1 MNYIIKFLNKL
12 NNLTVAIII
21 LLAIA
26 LASAIGTVIEQNKNT
41 EFYLKNYPLSKP
53 MFNFVTSDLI
63 LNFGLDHVYTSWWF
77 IFLIILLMLSLT
89 LCTIT
94 RQLPALKLARLW
106 QFYTNLNTKA
116 KFQIRFKT
124 NSSSLTKLTY
134 YLEEKNYKIKHFND
148 FVYGYK
154 GIFGRVSPIIV
165 HFSLVIVLIGS
176 MLSTTQGR
184 TQESFI
190 VVNQEKPVLYTYQAY
205 VNDFKIAYNS
215 QGLIDQFYSDL
226 ILKTIQ
232 GSKIQKT
239 IYVNEPLNY
248 ANITIYQTDWNID
261 NLVICIDD
269 KNYYTIPLQFVELGN
284 GSESKYWINRLDLF
298 DQSVFC
304 VINDLTGIVY
314 LYNQN
319 KDLICISSLG
329 EFITLNGHTITFNR
343 LVASTGLQFKLDSF
357 IPLVYLGFLL
367 LMISTLTSY
376 ISYSQVWLV
385 KKGSTTYIFGS
396 TNRAKFAFIK
406 QLTEIANQC

>member
-26 LASAIGTVIEQNKNT
+26 LASALGTVIEQNKNT
-41 EFYLKNYPLSKP
+41 DFYLKNYPLTKP
-53 MFNFVTSDLI
+53 LFNFVTSDLI
-63 LNFGLDHVYTSWWF
+63 LKFGLDHVYTSWWF
-77 IFLIILLMLSLT
+77 IFLIILLLLSLT

-106 QFYTNLNTKA
+106 QFYTNFNTKA

-134 YLEEKNYKIKHFND
+134 YLEEKNYKIKHFNH
-148 FVYGYK
+148 FVYAYK

-184 TQESFI
+184 TQEAFI
-190 VVNQEKPVLYTYQAY
+190 VVNQEKPVLDTYEAY

-226 ILKTIQ
+226 ILETRQ
-232 GSKIQKT
+232 ASKIQKT

-248 ANITIYQTDWNID
+248 SNITIYQTDWNID
-261 NLVICIDD
+261 NLVICIDNQ
-269 KNYYTIPLQFVELGN
+269 NYYSIPLQFIELPN

-298 DQSVFC
+298 GQSVFC
-304 VINDLTGIVY
+304 VVNDLTGIVY

-329 EFITLNGHTITFNR
+329 EFITLNGHTITFNK

-367 LMISTLTSY
+367 LMISTLLSY

-385 KKGSTTYIFGS
+385 KNGSTTYIFGS

>member
-12 NNLTVAIII
+12 NNLTVAIVI
-21 LLAIA
+21 LLSIA

-53 MFNFVTSDLI
+53 MFNVVTSDLI

-77 IFLIILLMLSLT
+77 IFLIILLMLSLS
-89 LCTIT
+89 LCTVT

-134 YLEEKNYKIKHFND
+134 YLEEKNYKIKHFNH

-184 TQESFI
+184 TQEALI
-190 VVNQEKPVLYTYQAY
+190 VVNQEKPVLDIYQAY

-226 ILKTIQ
+226 ILETKQ

-248 ANITIYQTDWNID
+248 SNVTIYQTDWNID
-261 NLVICIDD
+261 NLVICIDN
-269 KNYYTIPLQFVELGN
+269 KTYYTIPLQFIELPN
-284 GSESKYWINRLDLF
+284 GSESKYWLNRLDLF
-298 DQSVFC
+298 EQSVFC

-329 EFITLNGHTITFNR
+329 EFINLNGHTITFNK
-343 LVASTGLQFKLDSF
+343 LVSSTGLQFKLDPF

-406 QLTEIANQC
+406 QLTDIANQC